1 MWSVL
6 PRHGWM
12 TRMIEQGHGRI
23 NTQTDVSCF
32 GSAHSEITDLQK
44 LVNFM
49 RVELQ
54 QLEMAQQEGG
64 DENLV
69 FADTLV
75 IFTYKKAIKDFEC
88 LLRDVKD
95 ATVSDKRVIS
105 RLFTGFSKVIGFSQT
120 FELEQGHDGAI
131 EKVGGCPSR

>member
-6 PRHGWM
+6 PRHGRV

-32 GSAHSEITDLQK
+32 GSAHSEIADLQK

-54 QLEMAQQEGG
+54 QLKMAQQEGG

-69 FADTLV
+69 IADALV
-75 IFTYKKAIKDFEC
+75 IFI
-88 LLRDVKD
+88 
-95 ATVSDKRVIS
+95 
-105 RLFTGFSKVIGFSQT
+105 
-120 FELEQGHDGAI
+120 
-131 EKVGGCPSR
+131 

>member
-6 PRHGWM
+6 PRHGRM

-23 NTQTDVSCF
+23 NAQTDVRCF
-32 GSAHSEITDLQK
+32 GSAHSEIADLQK

-54 QLEMAQQEGG
+54 QLKMAQQQGG

-69 FADTLV
+69 IADALV
-75 IFTYKKAIKDFEC
+75 IFI
-88 LLRDVKD
+88 
-95 ATVSDKRVIS
+95 
-105 RLFTGFSKVIGFSQT
+105 
-120 FELEQGHDGAI
+120 
-131 EKVGGCPSR
+131 